1 VKMLCNDS
9 DENVDLLS
17 HLHFIEYLR
26 SDPQGLIDFAGALY
40 TDRSFYLSLFKG
52 LSEDGILISQVG
64 EALGIDDPP
73 QEFTVDRHKAGFV
86 RGLID
91 IGFEGVRDYQ
101 EVRFSF

>member
-1 VKMLCNDS
+1 M
-9 DENVDLLS
+9 
-17 HLHFIEYLR
+17 Y

-64 EALGIDDPP
+64 EALAVDDKPRRVHRR
-73 QEFTVDRHKAGFV
+73 QAYRAGFV

-101 EVRFSF
+101 EVRFSL